1 MRLKCLSMSYKSI
14 LSSRV
19 VITLF
24 ILFAALYFFRGAIEC
39 NHFLWLDFTKAL
51 PVVFLGVITWIAGG
65 NKLLPIALLLS
76 ACGDIAGEHR
86 QLLWQIGFFA
96 VAHIAFVLYFVRMA
110 KVTRYRVVAIAL
122 WAVAMLLF
130 GSFIVSHISNVV
142 IAVACAVYI
151 LIIGSMVGST
161 ILIESKYR
169 LWYIV
174 AALIF
179 VFSESCI
186 AWNRFV
192 EKFNG
197 AGLAIMT
204 TYFAA
209 QLIFATLYL
218 KERK

>member
-1 MRLKCLSMSYKSI
+1 M
-14 LSSRV
+14 

-24 ILFAALYFFRGAIEC
+24 FLFGALYLFRGAIEC
-39 NHFLWLDFTKAL
+39 NHWLWMDFTKAL
-51 PVVFLGVITWIAGG
+51 PVAFLGITTWFSGG

-76 ACGDIAGEHR
+76 ACGDIAGEHGE
-86 QLLWQIGFFA
+86 LLWQIGFFA
-96 VAHIAFVLYFVRMA
+96 AAHIAFITYFIRFA
-110 KVTRYRVVAIAL
+110 KVTRNRVAAIVL
-122 WAVAMLLF
+122 WSIAMLLF
-130 GSFIVSHISNVV
+130 GGFIVSNISNIV
-142 IAVACAVYI
+142 IAIACAIYI

-169 LWYIV
+169 WLYIV

-179 VFSESCI
+179 VISDSCI

-192 EKFNG
+192 HRFDG
-197 AGLAIMT
+197 AGLTIML

-209 QLIFATLYL
+209 QIIFATLYL

>member
-1 MRLKCLSMSYKSI
+1 MNCRSI
-14 LSSRV
+14 LNSWV
-19 VITLF
+19 VVTLF
-24 ILFAALYFFRGAIEC
+24 LLFAALYFFRGVIEC
-39 NHFLWLDFTKAL
+39 DHYLWLDFTKAL
-51 PVVFLGVITWIAGG
+51 PVVFLCAITWFASG
-65 NKLLPIALLLS
+65 NKMLPIALLLS

-96 VAHIAFVLYFVRMA
+96 AAHIAFILYFVRMA
-110 KVTRYRVVAIAL
+110 KVTRYRVVAITL

-130 GSFIVSHISNVV
+130 GCFIVSHISNIV
-142 IAVACAVYI
+142 IAVACAIYI

-179 VFSESCI
+179 VFSDSCI

-192 EKFNG
+192 EKFSG
-197 AGLAIMT
+197 AGLAIMI
-204 TYFAA
+204 TYFTA

>member
-1 MRLKCLSMSYKSI
+1 MNCRTI

-24 ILFAALYFFRGAIEC
+24 FLFGALYLFRGAIEC
-39 NHFLWLDFTKAL
+39 NHWLWMDFTKAL
-51 PVVFLGVITWIAGG
+51 PVAFLGITTWFGGG

-76 ACGDIAGEHR
+76 ACGDIAGEHGE
-86 QLLWQIGFFA
+86 LLWQIGFFA
-96 VAHIAFVLYFVRMA
+96 AAHIAFITYFIRFA
-110 KVTRYRVVAIAL
+110 KVTRNRVAAIVL
-122 WAVAMLLF
+122 WGIVMLLF
-130 GSFIVSHISNVV
+130 GGFIISHIGNTI
-142 IAVACAVYI
+142 IAVACSIYI

-169 LWYIV
+169 WLYIV

-179 VFSESCI
+179 VISDSCI

-192 EKFNG
+192 CRFDG

-204 TYFAA
+204 TYFTA
-209 QLIFATLYL
+209 QIIFATLYL

>member
-1 MRLKCLSMSYKSI
+1 MNCRTI

-24 ILFAALYFFRGAIEC
+24 FLFGALYLFRGAIEC
-39 NHFLWLDFTKAL
+39 NHWLWLDFTKAL
-51 PVVFLGVITWIAGG
+51 PVAFLGITTWFSGG

-76 ACGDIAGEHR
+76 ACGDIAGEHGE
-86 QLLWQIGFFA
+86 LLWQIGFFA
-96 VAHIAFVLYFVRMA
+96 AAHIAFITYFIRFA
-110 KVTRYRVVAIAL
+110 KVTRNRVAVIVL
-122 WAVAMLLF
+122 WSIAMLLF
-130 GSFIVSHISNVV
+130 GGFIVSHISNIV
-142 IAVACAVYI
+142 IAVACAIYI

-169 LWYIV
+169 WLYIV

-179 VFSESCI
+179 VISDSCI

-192 EKFNG
+192 CKFDG

-204 TYFAA
+204 TYFTA
-209 QLIFATLYL
+209 QIIFATLYL
-218 KERK
+218 KEQK

>member
-1 MRLKCLSMSYKSI
+1 MNYRSI

-24 ILFAALYFFRGAIEC
+24 ILLAAIYFCRGAIDC
-39 NHFLWLDFTKAL
+39 NHWLWLDFTKAI
-51 PVVFLGVITWIAGG
+51 PVTFLAIITWFAGG
-65 NKLLPIALLLS
+65 NKLLPIAMLLS
-76 ACGDIAGEHR
+76 ACGDIAGEHKE
-86 QLLWQIGFFA
+86 LLWQIGFFA
-96 VAHIAFVLYFVRMA
+96 AAHIAFILHFTRMV
-110 KVTRYRVVAIAL
+110 KVTRNRVVAIAL
-122 WAVAMLLF
+122 WSVVMLLF
-130 GSFIVSHISNVV
+130 GGFVVSHISNIV
-142 IAVACAVYI
+142 IAVACAIYI

-179 VFSESCI
+179 VFSDSCI
-186 AWNRFV
+186 AWNRFI
-192 EKFNG
+192 EKFSG

-209 QLIFATLYL
+209 QLIFANLYL

>member
-1 MRLKCLSMSYKSI
+1 M
-14 LSSRV
+14 

-24 ILFAALYFFRGAIEC
+24 FLFGALYLFRGAIEC
-39 NHFLWLDFTKAL
+39 NHWLWMDFTKAL
-51 PVVFLGVITWIAGG
+51 PVAFLGITTWFTGG

-76 ACGDIAGEHR
+76 ACGDIAGEHGE
-86 QLLWQIGFFA
+86 LLWQIGFFA
-96 VAHIAFVLYFVRMA
+96 AAHIAFITYFIRFA
-110 KVTRYRVVAIAL
+110 KVTGNRVAAIVL
-122 WAVAMLLF
+122 WSIAMLLF
-130 GSFIVSHISNVV
+130 GGFIISHIGNTI
-142 IAVACAVYI
+142 IAVACSIYI

-169 LWYIV
+169 WWYIA

-179 VFSESCI
+179 VISDSCI

-192 EKFNG
+192 CKFDG

-209 QLIFATLYL
+209 QIIFATLYL
-218 KERK
+218 KEQK

>member
-1 MRLKCLSMSYKSI
+1 M
-14 LSSRV
+14 

-24 ILFAALYFFRGAIEC
+24 FLFGALYLFRGAIEC
-39 NHFLWLDFTKAL
+39 NHWLWMDFTKAL
-51 PVVFLGVITWIAGG
+51 PVAFLGITTWFGGG

-76 ACGDIAGEHR
+76 ACGDIAGEHGE
-86 QLLWQIGFFA
+86 LLWQIGFFA
-96 VAHIAFVLYFVRMA
+96 AAHIAFITYFIRFA
-110 KVTRYRVVAIAL
+110 KVTGNRVAAIVL
-122 WAVAMLLF
+122 WSIVMLLF
-130 GSFIVSHISNVV
+130 GGFIVSNISNIV
-142 IAVACAVYI
+142 IAIACAIYI

-169 LWYIV
+169 WLYIV

-179 VFSESCI
+179 VISDSCI

-192 EKFNG
+192 HRFDG
-197 AGLAIMT
+197 AGLAIML

-209 QLIFATLYL
+209 QIIFATLYL